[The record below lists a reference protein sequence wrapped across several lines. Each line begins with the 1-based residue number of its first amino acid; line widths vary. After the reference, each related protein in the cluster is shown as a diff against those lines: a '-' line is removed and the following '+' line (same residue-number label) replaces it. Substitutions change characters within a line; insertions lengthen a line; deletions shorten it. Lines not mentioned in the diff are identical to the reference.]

1 MELYALQGYQNVTI
15 TDLQNALDMGRG
27 SVYYYF
33 KDQDELFLTCMERYF
48 LEPKQQVLNDVPE
61 DAGIEQMIA
70 AIGTYLNSL
79 KEALMTFDI
88 KTVNTSNVNNLMF
101 TAYSRF
107 PSMHKKA
114 RRLALKELDLWRKA
128 IYHDQRAGLVRRD
141 IDREQVAL
149 MFAHI
154 KDSFDPGL
162 GQTQMDFSLLERN
175 ATNQGELIISLE
187 VVVVDKVIPAN
198 QDFIYRLKMI

>member
-48 LEPKQQVLNDVPE
+48 LEPKQQVLSDVPE

-107 PSMHKKA
+107 
-114 RRLALKELDLWRKA
+114 
-128 IYHDQRAGLVRRD
+128 
-141 IDREQVAL
+141 
-149 MFAHI
+149 
-154 KDSFDPGL
+154 
-162 GQTQMDFSLLERN
+162 GQD
-175 ATNQGELIISLE
+175 
-187 VVVVDKVIPAN
+187 
-198 QDFIYRLKMI
+198 